1 MPEQTDTI
9 TTKSTSYSVSPA
21 PHNDSR
27 YTWVLVVVG
36 AVIVVALAVL
46 LASSAA
52 TNNQTNSAQTTTIA
66 AGTTQTRSVSAQ
78 TSNATNTTTTQAQ
91 IREYTVAGSSFAF
104 SPSEITASR
113 GDTVRVT
120 FTNTGDH
127 DHDFIV
133 EGIAG
138 AATSVLAPGASETI
152 EFVVPANGPSSYKVY
167 CGVGDHEDAGMVGT
181 LRIV

>member
-1 MPEQTDTI
+1 MPEQTDTV

-46 LASSAA
+46 LASSTA
-52 TNNQTNSAQTTTIA
+52 TNNQNNSGQTTT
-66 AGTTQTRSVSAQ
+66 TVTNQTKSNVSSVN
-78 TSNATNTTTTQAQ
+78 TSNASASGTQV
-91 IREYTVAGSSFAF
+91 REYSISGSSFAF

-113 GDTVRVT
+113 GDTVRVQ

-138 AATSVLAPGASETI
+138 AATAVLAPGASQTI
-152 EFVVPANGPSSYKVY
+152 EFVIPASGPSSYKVY
-167 CGVGDHEDAGMVGT
+167 CGVGEHEEAGMVGT